1 MAAVQSEKITH
12 NKSISLVGGV
22 FEAAMSTKNWRSFID
37 RVAAVLLEHGVSLLV
52 QRVNPDVFRSSASD
66 GFEPARDQSQDK
78 VRLRVDLSR
87 ETGADSL
94 RMKVEGGSVEGWKP
108 VKGGDTGDSADSQ
121 TPVFVLGCFVSKR
134 DARAVLMG
142 VRWLDE
148 VKPDEDLVAFLRSFV
163 SQLQRAFALHKQFTQ
178 LRGQHSAI
186 SDVLNRLPFGVLF
199 VDAHGH
205 VVARNIRARQIAEES
220 DGLVIDRSVLTASSA
235 REASKLR
242 ELIVRATTAAKDEVT
257 GAPMN
262 ITRPSM
268 RRPLTVLVGS
278 LTLVDK
284 SEGTAAPAAV
294 VFVADP
300 EDDYD
305 IAEETVLHFF
315 DLTPAEARLLVALV
329 NGAHLAEVSETF
341 HVTKN
346 TLKTQLNQ
354 IFRKTGTSRQA
365 DLIKLVYSTPVVMN
379 VFPGQS
385 H

>member
-1 MAAVQSEKITH
+1 MAAVQSEKITQ

-22 FEAAMSTKNWRSFID
+22 FEAAMTTKNWRNFID
-37 RVAAVLLEHGVSLLV
+37 RVATVLMENGVSLLV
-52 QRVNPDVFRSSASD
+52 QRVNPDVFRSSAPD
-66 GFEPARDQSQDK
+66 GFEPVREQSEDK

-87 ETGADSL
+87 ETGVDSL
-94 RMKVEGGSVEGWKP
+94 RMKVEGGSAEGWKP
-108 VKGGDTGDSADSQ
+108 VKKGDTGDSANSQ
-121 TPVFVLGCFVSKR
+121 APVFVLGCFVSKR

-142 VRWLDE
+142 LRWRDE
-148 VKPDEDLVAFLRSFV
+148 GTPDEDSVAFLRSFV

-178 LRGQHSAI
+178 LRGQHGAI

-199 VDAHGH
+199 VDVHGH
-205 VVARNIRARQIAEES
+205 VVARNVKAREIAEAG
-220 DGLVIDRSVLTASSA
+220 DGLVVERSVLTASSA

-257 GAPMN
+257 GRPMN

-278 LTLVDK
+278 LSLVDR
-284 SEGTAAPAAV
+284 SEGSTAPAAV
-294 VFVADP
+294 VFVSDP
-300 EDDYD
+300 EDEYD

-341 HVTKN
+341 KVTKN

-354 IFRKTGTSRQA
+354 IFRKTGTNRQS